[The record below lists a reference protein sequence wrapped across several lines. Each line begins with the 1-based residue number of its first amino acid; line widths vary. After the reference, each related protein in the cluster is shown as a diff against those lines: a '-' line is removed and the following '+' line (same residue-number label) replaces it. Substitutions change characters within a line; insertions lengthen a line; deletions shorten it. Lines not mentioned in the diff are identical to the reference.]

1 MIEFF
6 YPKPQDLVP
15 LRTGPLAPHLDSFAI
30 LLGQQGY
37 CQPEG
42 RHRIRLVAKLSQ
54 WLVKRRIRLEQLDEH
69 QTAMFLKTRWKTY
82 CHKGGELCTLKLL
95 LRHLRQTGVIPVL
108 RLPLVRSSRDRVV
121 EDYEQFLLQQRGL
134 MAGSVKSY
142 LPVLRRFLK
151 YRFAGHQI
159 RLSQLRAEDADNF
172 IVQTSA
178 RYGRRTLQTVTTV
191 LRGFFGFLLQH
202 GRITTPL
209 ANAVPTVTARGL
221 VELPKSL
228 AATQI
233 RKLLKSCD
241 RRQRLGRRNYAI
253 LLLLARLGLR
263 AGEVAGLDL
272 EDIDWRSGEV
282 LVRGKGRRM
291 DRLPLPHD
299 VGRAIAD
306 YLKTR
311 RSVGSSRKVF
321 LLAKAPYQGF
331 AGSSS
336 VSELVRRSLVRAQLD
351 PPHKGAHL
359 LRHGLAT
366 RMLQGGAS
374 LTQIGQILRH
384 QLVQTTQI
392 YAKVDLNALRK
403 LAQPW
408 PGGVQ

>member
-15 LRTGPLAPHLDSFAI
+15 LRSGPLAPHLDSFAVC
-30 LLGQQGY
+30 LGQQGY
-37 CQPEG
+37 CQAEG
-42 RHRIRLVAKLSQ
+42 RLRIRLVAKLSQ
-54 WLVKRRIRLEQLDEH
+54 WLVKKRIRLAQLDEH
-69 QTAMFLKTRWKTY
+69 QTALFLKMRWKTY

-108 RLPLVRSSRDRVV
+108 RRSSVRSSRDRLV
-121 EDYEQFLLQQRGL
+121 EDYEQFLLHQRGL
-134 MAGSVKSY
+134 VAGTVKAY

-151 YRFAGHQI
+151 HRFGGHQI
-159 RLSQLRAEDADNF
+159 RLGQLRAEDADNF
-172 IVQTSA
+172 ILKTSA
-178 RYGRRTLQTVTTV
+178 GYGRRTLQTATTV

-209 ANAVPTVTARGL
+209 ANAVPAVTARGL

-233 RKLLKSCD
+233 RKLLRSCD
-241 RRQRLGRRNYAI
+241 RRQRTGRRDYAI
-253 LLLLARLGLR
+253 LMLLARLGLR

-359 LRHGLAT
+359 LRHGLAI

-374 LTQIGQILRH
+374 LTEIGQILRH
-384 QLVQTTQI
+384 QLAQTTQI
-392 YAKVDLNALRK
+392 YAKVDLKALRK

-408 PGGVQ
+408 PGGVR

>member
-1 MIEFF
+1 
-6 YPKPQDLVP
+6 
-15 LRTGPLAPHLDSFAI
+15 LASFAI
-30 LLGQQGY
+30 FLGQHGY

-42 RHRIRLVAKLSQ
+42 RRRIRLVAKLSQ
-54 WLVKRRIRLEQLDEH
+54 WLVKRRIRLEQFDEH

-108 RLPLVRSSRDRVV
+108 QLPLVQSSRDRLV

-134 MAGSVKSY
+134 MARSVKRY

-151 YRFAGHQI
+151 YRFAGHQL

-209 ANAVPTVTARGL
+209 ANAVPMVTARGL

-233 RKLLKSCD
+233 RKLLKSCN
-241 RRQRLGRRNYAI
+241 RRQRIGRRDYAI

-282 LVRGKGRRM
+282 VVRGKGRRM
-291 DRLPLPHD
+291 DRLPLLRD

-321 LLAKAPYQGF
+321 LLTTAPYQGF

-336 VSELVRRSLVRAQLD
+336 VSGLVRRSLVRAQLD

-366 RMLQGGAS
+366 RMLQGGAT

-384 QLVQTTQI
+384 QLAQTTQI
-392 YAKVDLNALRK
+392 YAKVDLHALRK

-408 PGGVQ
+408 PGGVR